1 MSSALEPPAFED
13 FVETKGPALQRT
25 TWFLNWDLFRVNDK
39 RRRGYSVD
47 RTCAGQTALQGRFA
61 RGRSRLGGWP
71 GEEGGL
77 GGTRFGCGSATRS
90 R

>member
-1 MSSALEPPAFED
+1 MSRCLTPGRQRG
-13 FVETKGPALQRT
+13 GPQVSMGPKPKVR
-25 TWFLNWDLFRVNDK
+25 RVQHVVHFG
-39 RRRGYSVD
+39 RWGYSVD
-47 RTCAGQTALQGRFA
+47 RTFAGQTALQGRFA